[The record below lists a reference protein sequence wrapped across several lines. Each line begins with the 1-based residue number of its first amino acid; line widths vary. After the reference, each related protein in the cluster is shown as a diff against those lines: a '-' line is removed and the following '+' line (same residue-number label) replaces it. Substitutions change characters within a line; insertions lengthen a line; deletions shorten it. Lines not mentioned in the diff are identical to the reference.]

1 MATQEKRSRKMAGVQ
16 TPMCTA
22 LLIDGE
28 LVAGEGFVEPILNPA
43 TGEILTHIA
52 EASTEQVEAAILAAH
67 RAFAEWSRTT
77 PQQRSN
83 LLLDIANAVEKHAD
97 HLARLESLNCGK
109 PLHLARHCRRVPLLR
124 RRRALPDRSAQ
135 RRILAGLHQHGPSRS
150 DWRGR
155 LDCAVELPDHDGRVE
170 NRPGPRRR

>member
-1 MATQEKRSRKMAGVQ
+1 MAIQEKRARKMAGAQ

-97 HLARLESLNCGK
+97 HLAALN
-109 PLHLARHCRRVPLLR
+109 R
-124 RRRALPDRSAQ
+124 
-135 RRILAGLHQHGPSRS
+135 
-150 DWRGR
+150 
-155 LDCAVELPDHDGRVE
+155 
-170 NRPGPRRR
+170 